1 MSKIESMKIKTG
13 ILNFMITVALMCL
26 PTVLILAQ
34 GGPGDPGEDP
44 DPAVPFDGGLTL
56 LIAAGIG
63 YAAKKGYDKRKKVIS
78 QREKNIR

>member
-1 MSKIESMKIKTG
+1 MTIKNR
-13 ILNFMITVALMCL
+13 ILTFMITCALMCL

-34 GGPGDPGEDP
+34 GGPNDPGDPGGDP

-63 YAAKKGYDKRKKVIS
+63 YAAKKGYDKRKKVIAS
-78 QREKNIR
+78 QREKNIQ

>member
-1 MSKIESMKIKTG
+1 MKIKTR
-13 ILNFMITVALMCL
+13 ILTCMITGALTIL

-34 GGPGDPGEDP
+34 GDPGGDP

-63 YAAKKGYDKRKKVIS
+63 YAAKKGYDKRKKSLGAQTEAKDI
-78 QREKNIR
+78 K